1 MVLQNVYTTKQR
13 KALLQYLEQ
22 HPDERLTA
30 HEIAAALQK
39 ENISLS
45 AVYRNLAQLE
55 AEEKVH
61 RNVKNGA
68 RESCY
73 QYVAAKSCQGAL
85 HMSCVKCGKT
95 FHMENRNAALFAKH
109 LQQQENFDL
118 DIADTVLYG
127 TCADCK
133 K

>member
-1 MVLQNVYTTKQR
+1 MQANYATKQR

-22 HPDERLTA
+22 HPDELLTA
-30 HEIAAALQK
+30 HEIAAALQS

-55 AEEKVH
+55 TEEKVH
-61 RNVKNGA
+61 RSVKSGT
-68 RESCY
+68 RESYY
-73 QYVAAKSCQGAL
+73 QYVAAKSCRGAL

-95 FHMENRNAALFAKH
+95 FHMESVNAALLAKH

>member
-1 MVLQNVYTTKQR
+1 MK
-13 KALLQYLEQ
+13 LLQYLEQ

-45 AVYRNLAQLE
+45 AEYRNLAQLE
-55 AEEKVH
+55 AEEKLH
-61 RNVKNGA
+61 RSVKNGA

-118 DIADTVLYG
+118 DIAETVLYG

>member
-1 MVLQNVYTTKQR
+1 MQANYATKQR

-22 HPDERLTA
+22 HPDELLTA
-30 HEIAAALQK
+30 HEIAAALQS

-55 AEEKVH
+55 TEEKVH
-61 RNVKNGA
+61 RSVKSGT
-68 RESCY
+68 RESYY
-73 QYVAAKSCQGAL
+73 QYVAAKSCRGAL

-95 FHMENRNAALFAKH
+95 FHMESVNAALLAKH

-118 DIADTVLYG
+118 DIAETVLYG

>member
-1 MVLQNVYTTKQR
+1 MQANYATKQR

-22 HPDERLTA
+22 HPDELLTA
-30 HEIAAALQK
+30 HEIAAALQS

-55 AEEKVH
+55 TEEKVH
-61 RNVKNGA
+61 RSVKSGT
-68 RESCY
+68 RESYY
-73 QYVAAKSCQGAL
+73 QYGAAKSCRGAL

-95 FHMENRNAALFAKH
+95 FHMESVNAALLAKH

>member
-1 MVLQNVYTTKQR
+1 MVLQANYATKQR

-22 HPDERLTA
+22 HPDELLTA
-30 HEIAAALQK
+30 HEIAAALQS

-55 AEEKVH
+55 TEEKVH
-61 RNVKNGA
+61 RSVKSGT
-68 RESCY
+68 RESYY
-73 QYVAAKSCQGAL
+73 QYVAAKSCRGAL

-95 FHMENRNAALFAKH
+95 FHMESVNAALLAKH

-118 DIADTVLYG
+118 DIAETVLYG